1 MRPSAAAGFGPISPL
16 RKALLLLLPAA
27 VAFLL
32 FGCSHDPQAE
42 ATDELVASFEG
53 SLAQPDIAEAQTAF
67 QEGRYKESLHL
78 LHKVA
83 RRDDLTDR
91 QKTAMAGIVGQLLQ
105 IVQDDPELARDT
117 QLHRLMEML
126 VLRTIGE
133 P

>member
-1 MRPSAAAGFGPISPL
+1 MRPSVPTGFGPLSPCK
-16 RKALLLLLPAA
+16 KALLLLQTA
-27 VAFLL
+27 VVLLL
-32 FGCSHDPQAE
+32 FGCRQDPQAE
-42 ATDELVASFEG
+42 ATNELVASFEG
-53 SLAQPDIAEAQTAF
+53 SSAQPDIAAAQTAF
-67 QEGRYKESLHL
+67 AEGRYKESLHL

-126 VLRTIGE
+126 VLRTMGE

>member
-1 MRPSAAAGFGPISPL
+1 
-16 RKALLLLLPAA
+16 
-27 VAFLL
+27 
-32 FGCSHDPQAE
+32 
-42 ATDELVASFEG
+42 
-53 SLAQPDIAEAQTAF
+53 
-67 QEGRYKESLHL
+67 
-78 LHKVA
+78 VA

-126 VLRTIGE
+126 VLRTMGE